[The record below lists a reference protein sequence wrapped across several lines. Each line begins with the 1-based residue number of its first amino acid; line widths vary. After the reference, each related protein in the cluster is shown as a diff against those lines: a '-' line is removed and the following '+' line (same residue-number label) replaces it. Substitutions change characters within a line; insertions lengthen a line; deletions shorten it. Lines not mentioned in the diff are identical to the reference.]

1 MSLTKEDLQAIKGI
15 FDERFDKLDG
25 RMGELE
31 GHMGELEGHMGK
43 LEEQVSELEE
53 QVSELKENVNSL
65 NTEVKEVKDRV
76 TRIEVVQLENY
87 LIPKVEEIAAY
98 QKSVYE
104 RYAKGADRFEDKI
117 TLIDTTSQ
125 VVVEHSKQIREL
137 QEKMA

>member
-31 GHMGELEGHMGK
+31 GHMD
-43 LEEQVSELEE
+43 ELEE

-125 VVVEHSKQIREL
+125 VVAEHSKQIREL
-137 QEKMA
+137 QEKKA

>member
-31 GHMGELEGHMGK
+31 G
-43 LEEQVSELEE
+43 